1 MDRTLTI
8 SMKGLLVAG
17 AVLLALVAAYL
28 VGARGG
34 PPPASAAAADAEAST
49 ERPALTMT
57 GRGTATAVPDELT
70 FTLSAT
76 AKRDTLQAAM
86 QASSTAMRG
95 AQRTLREYG
104 VARGDLA
111 TTGLRMYPEYD
122 YPSSGPAILT
132 GYRVTQRA
140 SVRIGD
146 LAQGGR
152 AIGAVVGS
160 GDADVEV
167 GNIRLGV
174 GDTDDVLA
182 EARAG
187 AVEQARTKAEQYAA
201 AAGVDLGEVVS
212 IREVTRRAARPVPL
226 DYRAMRDAA
235 ETSAAPP
242 ITAWEQESGVTVEIV
257 WSLAG

>member
-8 SMKGLLVAG
+8 STKGLLVAG
-17 AVLLALVAAYL
+17 AALLALVTAYL

-34 PPPASAAAADAEAST
+34 PPPASAATGHAETST
-49 ERPALTMT
+49 ERPTLTMT

-76 AKRDTLQAAM
+76 AKRDTLQAAL

-122 YPSSGPAILT
+122 YPSSGPAVLT

-146 LAQGGR
+146 LAEGGR
-152 AIGAVVGS
+152 PIGAVVGS

-167 GNIRLGV
+167 GNVRLGV

-182 EARAG
+182 TAREAAVEEARA
-187 AVEQARTKAEQYAA
+187 KAEQYAS
-201 AAGVDLGEVVS
+201 AAGVDLGEVRS
-212 IREVTRRAARPVPL
+212 IREVGRRVPPPAPAAL
-226 DYRAMRDAA
+226 SMRDAA
-235 ETSAAPP
+235 SEAVP
-242 ITAWEQESGVTVEIV
+242 ITAGEQESGVTVEIV